1 MTSEKMSSR
10 ILAEISRSDLADF
23 STADGKITNLRHVTS
38 YNWLERPAPTIAVPG
53 VKGSPPLWSPPSVPF
68 KLAPDS
74 GTIFIDQNAAR
85 NPRFPLEPLFR
96 ALAIDCPEFALG
108 DVDLVTDRNNIRKLL
123 RFVQGS
129 SYDPFQIQV
138 DIAGDQTAL
147 FTRMGEKTKETISG
161 FRGYGHNFEKACTKA
176 SSGSTGHHRIVG
188 YNFGG
193 LKCLVRHE
201 TDGYFDDKSPRGPT
215 DDLSDTLGGL
225 SISKSGTEINPSSGI
240 IVETNGKVVDL
251 SSTLEIK
258 TRAAS
263 RTLDMAEVS
272 PQLWISQTP
281 NLVAAYH
288 RNGTFD
294 NVQLRD
300 MTGELRQW
308 EISNQGHLRQLAG
321 LLTKIIGVVRRSGDR
336 SALVQYDGVS
346 RLIILVGKGTRALP
360 DDLYATWER
369 KSKGGAEPTDDQ
381 KNAASDPSRPG
392 QDATLPTIPDG
403 TSFSDIIDHALR
415 SGLRQFFRRMPT
427 QLSDYDTLCEALQSR
442 SVDVLAG
449 RGVRD
454 VMHDLREGKNDWDPE
469 EQMAIKGYKNE
480 ARDSAFRLLYLILV
494 EGWALQTPRDRNS
507 VYNATQFVVSHPGI
521 FKQRTRK
528 MVRAAFEHHFHPSD
542 NQRRVLDKWPVESEI
557 EGEDVTTE
565 DDSDFAY
572 MSDDSF

>member
-1 MTSEKMSSR
+1 MTNEKTSSR
-10 ILAEISRSDLADF
+10 ILAEISRSDLADL
-23 STADGKITNLRHVTS
+23 SAADGKITDLRHVTS
-38 YNWLERPAPTIAVPG
+38 YNWLERPASTIAVPG
-53 VKGSPPLWSPPSVPF
+53 SPALWSPPSVPF

-74 GTIFIDQNAAR
+74 GTVFIDQNAAR
-85 NPRFPLEPLFR
+85 NPGFPLEPLFR
-96 ALAIDCPEFALG
+96 ALVSDCPEFDLG

-123 RFVQGS
+123 RFVQGA
-129 SYDPFQIQV
+129 SYDTFQIQV
-138 DIAGDQTAL
+138 DIAGDRTAL

-161 FRGYGHNFEKACTKA
+161 FRGYGHNFEKACTKTL
-176 SSGSTGHHRIVG
+176 SGSTGHHRIVG

-201 TDGYFDDKSPRGPT
+201 TDGYVDNKSPQKPT
-215 DDLSDTLGGL
+215 GDLSDALGSL
-225 SISKSGTEINPSSGI
+225 SISNPGTGFSQSSGVT
-240 IVETNGKVVDL
+240 VEAGGKVVDL

-263 RTLDMAEVS
+263 RTLDMTEVS

-288 RNGTFD
+288 RNGSFD

-308 EISNQGHLRQLAG
+308 EINNQSHLRQLAG
-321 LLTKIIGVVRRSGDR
+321 LLTKIIGVVRGSGHR

-346 RLIILVGKGTRALP
+346 RLIISVGKGNRALP
-360 DDLYATWER
+360 DDLYAKWER
-369 KSKGGAEPTDDQ
+369 KDKGEIEPTDDH
-381 KNAASDPSRPG
+381 KKAASDPSHPG
-392 QDATLPTIPDG
+392 QGTPLPAIPDG
-403 TSFSDIIDHALR
+403 TPFSSVIDYALR
-415 SGLRQFFRRMPT
+415 NGLRQFFRRMPPR
-427 QLSDYDTLCEALQSR
+427 LSDYDTLCKALQSV

-454 VMHDLREGKNDWDPE
+454 VMNDLREGKNDWDPE
-469 EQMAIKGYKNE
+469 EHIGLPVNKSV
-480 ARDSAFRLLYLILV
+480 ARDSAFRLLYLIIV
-494 EGWALQTPRDRNS
+494 DGSTLQAPRDHHS
-507 VYNATQFVVSHPGI
+507 VYRATQFVVSHHRI
-521 FKQRTRK
+521 FKQRTRM

-542 NQRRVLDKWPVESEI
+542 NQRQVLDKWPVESEM

-572 MSDDSF
+572 MSEDSI